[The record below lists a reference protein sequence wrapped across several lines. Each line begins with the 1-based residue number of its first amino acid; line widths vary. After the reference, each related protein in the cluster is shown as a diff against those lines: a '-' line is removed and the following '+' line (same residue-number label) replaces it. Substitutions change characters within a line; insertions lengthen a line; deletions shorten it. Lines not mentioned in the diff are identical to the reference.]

1 MIIST
6 QAQSD
11 DHPLSVLIDD
21 ALGGHD
27 PTVVLELETAPM
39 DADAPG
45 REAAKKLA
53 DRATIAGW
61 QVRIIRCPDGSDWN
75 DLAQEAAA

>member
-1 MIIST
+1 MAGFDLPR
-6 QAQSD
+6 Q
-11 DHPLSVLIDD
+11 PGELIT
-21 ALGGHD
+21 ALDG
-27 PTVVLELETAPM
+27 
-39 DADAPG
+39 DAPG

-75 DLAQEAAA
+75 DLAPEVAA